1 MSGTEKFKV
10 AATNRS
16 IFIIVFCVV
25 LLGAL
30 LLMLPLY
37 LQNRLNSLYGQS
49 RKLETQVTFLQRD
62 VLLLELKINQMSSL
76 ENLSDFAVSAELGLN
91 EVPQKIMVLEGKGE

>member
-10 AATNRS
+10 ATTNRS

-25 LLGAL
+25 LLGSL
-30 LLMLPLY
+30 LLILPLY
-37 LQNRLNSLYGQS
+37 QQNRLNSLYGQS

>member
-1 MSGTEKFKV
+1 MSGTDKFVV

-16 IFIIVFCVV
+16 IFVIVFCVV

-49 RKLETQVTFLQRD
+49 RKLESQVTFLQRD
-62 VLLLELKINQMSSL
+62 VLLLELKINQLSSL
-76 ENLSDFAVSAELGLN
+76 ENLSDFAEAAELGLN
-91 EVPQKIMVLEGKGE
+91 EVPQKIMVLEGNGE